1 MAGAQGRS
9 PMTSTQVSRLRAK
22 RGELTS
28 RSEPAPA
35 AAAKSVLTLGRR
47 GKPCSRNPDAA
58 LKVPGRLTAGALA
71 ILAGEGMQGIT
82 ALYSITAVR
91 ISAGRRGKPV
101 RPRTRD
107 AALVTEAI
115 GLARE
120 TMLAISGA
128 RMACD
133 HTPFERPIAFSVLL
147 RLSQADPGATSALI
161 NELEA
166 RCSRCGAQSRR

>member
-1 MAGAQGRS
+1 
-9 PMTSTQVSRLRAK
+9 
-22 RGELTS
+22 
-28 RSEPAPA
+28 
-35 AAAKSVLTLGRR
+35 
-47 GKPCSRNPDAA
+47 
-58 LKVPGRLTAGALA
+58 
-71 ILAGEGMQGIT
+71 MQGIT

-91 ISAGRRGKPV
+91 IGAGRLGKPV

-120 TMLAISGA
+120 TMLAINGA
-128 RMACD
+128 RVACD
-133 HTPFERPIAFSVLL
+133 HTPFERPILIAFSVLL
-147 RLSQADPGATSALI
+147 RLSQADPGATPALI